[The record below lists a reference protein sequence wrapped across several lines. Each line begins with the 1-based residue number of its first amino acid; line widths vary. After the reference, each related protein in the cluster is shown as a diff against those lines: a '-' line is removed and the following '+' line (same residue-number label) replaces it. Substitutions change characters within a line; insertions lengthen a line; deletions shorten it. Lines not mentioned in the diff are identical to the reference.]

1 MPACFSEQGGSHR
14 RGGSSATQ
22 IIGEITMTY
31 ETKEQQRK
39 RLYAEF
45 LRRLRGVL
53 PEAANG
59 EKRKIEIKAPRE
71 TLSPLGWF
79 YKHNAMH
86 SGAIPIEHDQW
97 GRCARCVTLGFFKCD
112 A

>member
-1 MPACFSEQGGSHR
+1 
-14 RGGSSATQ
+14 
-22 IIGEITMTY
+22 MTY
-31 ETKEQQRK
+31 LTKKQQTDRFIE
-39 RLYAEF
+39 EF
-45 LRRLRGVL
+45 LGHLREAP
-53 PEAANG
+53 PEGAKRNIN
-59 EKRKIEIKAPRE
+59 EKRKIEINAPRE

-86 SGAIPIEHDQW
+86 SGAIPIEQDKW